1 MWDQSKL
8 VLLIHLSVSRQKLN
22 LWSNWQRRQNTLD
35 WSINRKKTTL
45 ESILFLFFEEAESWD
60 DNVSEE
66 DQDEI
71 NF

>member
-1 MWDQSKL
+1 MKTGVADSPLCVPTKTEFMVKL
-8 VLLIHLSVSRQKLN
+8 TTPAEYSCLINKQ
-22 LWSNWQRRQNTLD
+22 
-35 WSINRKKTTL
+35 KKTTL
-45 ESILFLFFEEAESWD
+45 ESILFLFLEEAESWD

>member
-60 DNVSEE
+60 DNVGEE